1 MSCAR
6 PRTAWFFV
14 GVGVG
19 AVVSLLLAPAAG
31 EDLREK
37 LASSAREGA
46 ENASQRSRETVETI
60 SDFVDRG
67 REKINKVVNKEEDA
81 AEEGRSQL
89 NDYA

>member
-6 PRTAWFFV
+6 PRMAWFFV

-46 ENASQRSRETVETI
+46 ENASQRETVETI

-67 REKINKVVNKEEDA
+67 REKINKVVNKGEDA